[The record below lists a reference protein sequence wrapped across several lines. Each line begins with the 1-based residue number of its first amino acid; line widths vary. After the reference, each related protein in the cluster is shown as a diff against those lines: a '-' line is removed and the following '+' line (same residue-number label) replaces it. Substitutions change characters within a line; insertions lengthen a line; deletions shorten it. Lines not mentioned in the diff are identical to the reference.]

1 MADLDTDTCI
11 ALSSGCSDL
20 LPLQLPISI
29 DSSDFLNWNGRGFNY
44 KHEDA
49 IIIRSLVVT
58 VKLNPALDVSL
69 AAKAKK
75 LLESVNPRDASSADD
90 FLHSLG
96 RTDDESLTNFIESIL
111 ELVSSSSQIIINSAM
126 KMLITLFR
134 KCSAHIHLTLVKAD
148 LIPQLIISLNP
159 LSLSF
164 AEKAD
169 IHINLMKIIIRS
181 LRLTTPD
188 GLTRLAIKYENGQQ
202 AVHETVLTQVLVP
215 SKKYIRRLCVI
226 RFSIIG
232 GGLSALFLS
241 LLAYIL
247 QICPYYQRTLDSVL
261 YLPIFLTIQSYLSF
275 IEKERSIWHFLV
287 HMIATEREWNRTRGE
302 VRQRWPTVQRM
313 LRMEGFEDV
322 IEEKLRND
330 RGGLRE
336 GKIVAKSIRWSNFQ
350 GMNLPKEE

>member
-148 LIPQLIISLNP
+148 LIPQLINTLNP
-159 LSLSF
+159 LSLSYNE
-164 AEKAD
+164 AAS
-169 IHINLMKIIIRS
+169 IHICLIDVSTDS
-181 LRLTTPD
+181 LRLSTPRALSTLGTED
-188 GLTRLAIKYENGQQ
+188 GNEEQ
-202 AVHETVLTQVLVP
+202 AVHATVLKQVFAP
-215 SKKYIRRLCVI
+215 SEKYINYLCTN
-226 RFSIIG
+226 RYSIVDG
-232 GGLSALFLS
+232 DQSAHFLS
-241 LLAYIL
+241 LLAWL
-247 QICPYYQRTLDSVL
+247 LRICPYYQ
-261 YLPIFLTIQSYLSF
+261 PIMDFVHHAPIVLTIPSCLTF
-275 IEKERSIWHFLV
+275 FKNDRSIWVFLL
-287 HMIATEREWNRTRGE
+287 HMINTQRGWKRKRGK
-302 VRQRWPTVQRM
+302 VRQRWKKVYRM
-313 LRMEGFEDV
+313 LRMEGIEDV
-322 IEEKLRND
+322 IESKLRINKITSSGYD
-330 RGGLRE
+330 
-336 GKIVAKSIRWSNFQ
+336 IVANSIGWNNLL
-350 GMNLPKEE
+350 GMNVPKEE